1 MLLEGVSPHT
11 GITKGDSPPPPLP
24 VREGRRFTFPIF
36 FLSISISYVTY
47 HHPLTAFLPTQSP
60 PLRLPL
66 LSLHPLKPHSPP
78 STLPDREAMI
88 TDACVPLSRLPDLI
102 AHTRADLDRSFLPAP
117 IIAHAGDGNFH
128 ALIMLDPSL
137 PAETAEAHR
146 LAGNITRRAIAMGG
160 TCTGEHGVGV
170 GKKGYLREEMGPGAM
185 DLMERIKR
193 AVDPGNVM
201 NPGKILDVGQELE
214 KKQG

>member
-1 MLLEGVSPHT
+1 
-11 GITKGDSPPPPLP
+11 
-24 VREGRRFTFPIF
+24 
-36 FLSISISYVTY
+36 
-47 HHPLTAFLPTQSP
+47 
-60 PLRLPL
+60 
-66 LSLHPLKPHSPP
+66 
-78 STLPDREAMI
+78 
-88 TDACVPLSRLPDLI
+88 
-102 AHTRADLDRSFLPAP
+102 
-117 IIAHAGDGNFH
+117 
-128 ALIMLDPSL
+128 MLDPSL